1 LLSIVIFD
9 RAAPWRKTMCK
20 LYSSYEVVDFSLEV
34 IVKTRKNLVI
44 AALLA
49 GMFASAQSIAADE
62 DRKTVSIND
71 RVPTPQQVADALFP
85 KELEALK
92 KECAQVEKVGMRCQ
106 SRIPK
111 SSLDSVLVTFPRGSA
126 SLSGEAKEFLSAV
139 GQALKSREGM
149 WTSMRIEGHTDT
161 TGSPAINQRLSQE
174 RADVVKDY
182 LVKNYALKHI
192 ETVGRSSEQ
201 LKDPSD
207 PGSAMNRRIEFVPE
221 W

>member
-1 LLSIVIFD
+1 
-9 RAAPWRKTMCK
+9 
-20 LYSSYEVVDFSLEV
+20 
-34 IVKTRKNLVI
+34 
-44 AALLA
+44 
-49 GMFASAQSIAADE
+49 
-62 DRKTVSIND
+62 
-71 RVPTPQQVADALFP
+71 
-85 KELEALK
+85 
-92 KECAQVEKVGMRCQ
+92 
-106 SRIPK
+106 
-111 SSLDSVLVTFPRGSA
+111 
-126 SLSGEAKEFLSAV
+126 
-139 GQALKSREGM
+139 
-149 WTSMRIEGHTDT
+149 MRIEGHTDT